1 MVERRAIDAYSGR
14 TFRVLVFPG
23 GTEIGLE
30 INSALRQCKDVKL
43 FSGGLATSNH
53 APYVYAQHFEIPSI
67 YEEAWVE
74 ALNELIVRLQI
85 DYIFPAYDDV
95 LVALVENRDRIK
107 ARVVTSPL
115 ETCLV
120 TRSKRQTYR
129 RFHDLVPVPHV
140 YESPSLVDQFPVFV
154 KPDKGQGS
162 QNTHLVHDPDQ
173 LAVVLRSDPTA
184 LILESLPGAEY
195 TVDCFSDR
203 DDGLLFCAGRVRTRI
218 RNGISMNSRR
228 IPEKEFRNFAEK
240 ISGVLPLHGAWFFQL
255 KRDHQGTLKLLEIAP
270 RIAGAMA
277 THRILGVNFPL
288 LSIYEQERLPIR
300 IMANP
305 IEVTLDRALVNR
317 YRHTLR
323 YSTVYVDL
331 DDTLVL
337 RGKVNVRLVAFLH
350 QCINERIRV
359 VLLTRSTAEVEHILR
374 QHRLLEIF
382 DEIVRVAPR
391 PDCKS
396 TYIKERDAILIDDSF
411 SERYAVMTKL
421 GLPTFDCS
429 MIEMLMDDRA

>member
-1 MVERRAIDAYSGR
+1 MTTYSGR
-14 TFRVLVFPG
+14 VFRVLVFPG

-30 INSALRQCKDVKL
+30 INSALRQCKEVEL

-53 APYVYAQHFEIPSI
+53 APFVYAQHFELPSI
-67 YEEAWVE
+67 HQQGWID
-74 ALNELIVRLQI
+74 ALNCLIDGLKI

-95 LVALVENRDRIK
+95 LVALAENRDRIR
-107 ARVVTSPL
+107 ARVATSPL

-129 RFHDLVPVPHV
+129 RFRDVLPVPHV

-173 LAVVLRSDPTA
+173 LAVVLRSDPSA
-184 LILESLPGAEY
+184 LILEQLPGDEY

-203 DDGLLFCAGRVRTRI
+203 DNGLLFCAGRLRTRI
-218 RNGISMNSRR
+218 RNGICMSSRG
-228 IPEKEFRNFAEK
+228 IAAKEFRDFAER
-240 ISGVLPLHGAWFFQL
+240 ISGVLTFHGAWFFQL
-255 KRDHQGTLKLLEIAP
+255 KRNTQGTLKLLEIAP

-288 LSIYEQERLPIR
+288 LSLYEQERLPIQ
-300 IMANP
+300 IMINP
-305 IEVTLDRALVNR
+305 IEVALDRALTNR
-317 YRHTLR
+317 YSHNLR

-331 DDTLVL
+331 DDTLIL

-350 QCINERIRV
+350 QCINNGIKL
-359 VLLTRSTAEVEHILR
+359 VLLTRHTAEVGQTLR
-374 QHRLLEIF
+374 RYRLYEIF
-382 DEIVRVAPR
+382 DEIIRVAPR

-396 TYIKERDAILIDDSF
+396 THIKERDAILIDDSF
-411 SERYAVMTKL
+411 NERYAVMTTL

-429 MIEMLMDDRA
+429 MLEMLMDDRV